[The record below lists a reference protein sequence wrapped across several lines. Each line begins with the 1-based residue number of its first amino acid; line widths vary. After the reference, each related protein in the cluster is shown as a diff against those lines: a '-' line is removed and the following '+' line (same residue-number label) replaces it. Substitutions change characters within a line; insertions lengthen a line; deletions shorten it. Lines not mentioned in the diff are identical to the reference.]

1 LLFQGITP
9 NVVGMH
15 TDVEPFVK
23 SGRITPDVGERL
35 SQIAPG
41 SFCFHK
47 SWGAGKVASWDI
59 IGGKVVIDF
68 EKSEGQEMGLK
79 LALQKTEPLAEDDFR
94 AQKVGSSEEMKAL
107 AKEDP
112 VELVMRT
119 LRSHGGSM
127 KLDALDAEICGTL
140 VEEADYKKWWEGAK
154 KALRESKKAIV
165 PTKRTDPMVLRDE
178 NMSPVD
184 SLVADLEEAFDLK
197 QKARI
202 VEELK
207 GEAKNLAKET
217 VDDLCKSVTES
228 ASKSLKLKLGA
239 ALDLLGARDELIE
252 AVDKELLVSQ
262 SLRISDAL
270 AATDADLITEI
281 GALPAARQ
289 RRIYESFVDAF
300 GDDWLNK
307 ALNMFD
313 TNGARGVSEIA
324 KLLIEKGKESEFMN
338 HLKKSLSHHK
348 LGADALAWICR
359 ERKKSA
365 SEVFSGQVGT
375 AILSILEQDSMDDG
389 PRKTG
394 RLANLL
400 SSDKDLIGDMVKDG
414 DDNEVKLFS
423 RKLLQSPAFP
433 ELDRKSLMARV
444 IKARPEAQDLLTA
457 EPTGPKVEA
466 LIVSWE
472 SLEVKKAEL
481 KDLVEVRIPDNVKE
495 IAVARSY
502 GDLKENFEYKAAK
515 EQQAVLNRR
524 LGEVE
529 NELSL
534 AEGTDFVGASTD
546 EVNIGTVVHLTGQ
559 DASKLT
565 YTILGAWDSDPDKK
579 ILSYLSEAGQNLL
592 DLEPG
597 DTAELRDFETDQMAK
612 YVVDSIEAYKKA

>member
-1 LLFQGITP
+1 
-9 NVVGMH
+9 MH
-15 TDVEPFVK
+15 VDVEPFVK
-23 SGRITPDVGERL
+23 SGRITPEVGDRL

-41 SFCFHK
+41 SFCYHK

-68 EKSEGQEMGLK
+68 EKSEAQEMGLK
-79 LALQKTEPLAEDDFR
+79 LALQKTEPLEADDFR
-94 AQKVGSSEEMKAL
+94 AQKVGSADEMKAL
-107 AKEDP
+107 AKADP
-112 VELVMRT
+112 VELVIRT

-127 KLDALDAEICGTL
+127 KLDSLDAEICGTL
-140 VEEADYKKWWEGAK
+140 IPESEYKKWWEGAK
-154 KALRESKKAIV
+154 KALRESKKAVV
-165 PTKRTDPMVLRDE
+165 PTKRTDPLVLRDE
-178 NMSPVD
+178 NISPVE
-184 SLVADLEEAFDLK
+184 SLVGDLEEAFDLK

-202 VEELK
+202 IDELK

-217 VDDLCKSVTES
+217 VDDLCKSVSEA
-228 ASKSLKLKLGA
+228 ASKSLKLKFGP

-252 AVDKELLVSQ
+252 AVDKELLSSQ

-270 AATDADLITEI
+270 AATDADLISEI

-289 RRIYESFVDAF
+289 RRIYESFLDAF
-300 GDDWLNK
+300 GDDWVQKVLS
-307 ALNMFD
+307 LFD

-324 KLLIEKGKESEFMN
+324 RLMMEKGKDKEFTN

-359 ERKKSA
+359 ERKKA
-365 SEVFSGQVGT
+365 AEPIFNGQVGT

-400 SSDKDLIGDMVKDG
+400 SSDKELIGDVVKDG
-414 DDNEVKLFS
+414 DDNEVRLFS

-444 IKARPEAQDLLTA
+444 IRARPEAQELLTA
-457 EPTGPKVEA
+457 EPSGPRIEA

-472 SLEVKKAEL
+472 SMETKKAEL
-481 KDLVEVRIPDNVKE
+481 KDLVEVRLPENVKE
-495 IAVARSY
+495 IQVARSY
-502 GDLKENFEYKAAK
+502 GDLKENFEYKSAK

-529 NELSL
+529 ADLSR
-534 AEGTDFVGASTD
+534 AEGTDFVGAGTD
-546 EVNIGTVVHLTGQ
+546 EVNIGTVVNLTGQ
-559 DASKLT
+559 DASKVT
-565 YTILGAWDSDPDKK
+565 YTVLGAWDSDPENN
-579 ILSYLSEAGQNLL
+579 ILSYLSEAGDSLL
-592 DLEPG
+592 GLEPG
-597 DTAELRDFETDQMAK
+597 DTLEMRNPETDKTEQ
-612 YVVDSIEAYKKA
+612 YVVDSIDAYKK